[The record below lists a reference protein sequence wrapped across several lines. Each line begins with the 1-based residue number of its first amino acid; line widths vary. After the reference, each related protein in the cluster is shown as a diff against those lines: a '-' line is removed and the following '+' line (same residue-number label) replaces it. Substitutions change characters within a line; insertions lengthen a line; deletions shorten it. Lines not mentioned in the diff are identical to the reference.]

1 MAAFLR
7 KMCIL
12 EMFDDEDEDIHRLLA
27 KRSKNTL
34 SVINMTTRRS
44 FMQKVTDYMAVV
56 GQMAVPQHIDDFKMH
71 YRISRDVFHIILE
84 SVRGGR
90 GTHDTVSPEKQLL
103 VCVSYLAT
111 NQSMRET
118 AHFFNLSKSTV
129 HQIIKE
135 VCNILVNLR
144 DRIIRWPSPR
154 QQTEIATEVEA
165 AVVDNNMKIINAYT
179 GWPGCV
185 YDARVLRNSSV
196 YIKAEAGELFSQNYH
211 IFGDN
216 AYPLR
221 NWLVTPFKNF
231 GNLTRQQ
238 IKFNKRLS
246 GVRQT
251 VERAFGHL
259 KGRFRRLRDVPLHD
273 HKEVCNLIIACC
285 VLHNLCII
293 NEDDVEGYIEYEEEY
308 PNNFPKVNYNSNVNI
323 FLNN

>member
-1 MAAFLR
+1 
-7 KMCIL
+7 
-12 EMFDDEDEDIHRLLA
+12 
-27 KRSKNTL
+27 
-34 SVINMTTRRS
+34 
-44 FMQKVTDYMAVV
+44 
-56 GQMAVPQHIDDFKMH
+56 
-71 YRISRDVFHIILE
+71 
-84 SVRGGR
+84 
-90 GTHDTVSPEKQLL
+90 
-103 VCVSYLAT
+103 
-111 NQSMRET
+111 
-118 AHFFNLSKSTV
+118 
-129 HQIIKE
+129 
-135 VCNILVNLR
+135 
-144 DRIIRWPSPR
+144 
-154 QQTEIATEVEA
+154 
-165 AVVDNNMKIINAYT
+165 MKIINAYT

-185 YDARVLRNSSV
+185 HDARVLRNSSV
-196 YIKAEAGELFSQNYH
+196 YIKAEAAELISQNYH

-293 NEDDVEGYIEYEEEY
+293 NEDDVEGYIEYEEED
-308 PNNFPKVNYNSNVNI
+308 PNNFPNVYQNGHAGVLRRLQLVNI
-323 FLNN
+323 P